1 MGLVIPTRRKRAYYR
16 NQMWLVSAQQL
27 EEQSTKV
34 ARSLNE
40 LEEKSQGTIILRKF
54 LNKP

>member
-1 MGLVIPTRRKRAYYR
+1 MFPLMI
-16 NQMWLVSAQQL
+16 NAQQL

-40 LEEKSQGTIILRKF
+40 LEEKSQGTIILQKF